1 MSLIHD
7 EWFTERYDGKTGFS
21 VRCTQKLYEATS
33 DFQRL
38 EIFDTVAL
46 GRTLILDGCFML
58 TEKDAFVY
66 HEMLV
71 HPALSLVADARKV
84 LIIGGGDGGAVTE
97 LVKYPGIEAITLC
110 EIDPLVVSSC
120 TEFFPEIAAGLSDPR
135 VKVINGDGAA
145 YVRGFQEEFDVVL
158 VDSTDP
164 VGPAAVLFETSFYD
178 AVKRSLRKGGVMV
191 CQSESP
197 LFMEKEFTLAVRNLA
212 QVFGTQ
218 RVWPYLANISCYP
231 GGLWSFT
238 LCSETRDPLKDASAE
253 LPACLHNRLQYYTA
267 DVHRA
272 AFALPVFVRKL
283 VHKSFL

>member
-1 MSLIHD
+1 MSLTHD
-7 EWFTERYDGKTGFS
+7 EWFTERFDDKTGFS

-33 DFQRL
+33 DFQRI
-38 EIFDTVAL
+38 EIFETAAL

-58 TEKDAFVY
+58 TDKDAFVY

-71 HPALSLVADARKV
+71 HPALSVVPDAKKV

-97 LVKYPGIEAITLC
+97 LVKYQGLEAITLC

-120 TEFFPEIAAGLSDPR
+120 KEFFPEISSGLSDPR
-135 VKVINGDGAA
+135 VTVINGDGAA
-145 YVRGFQEEFDVVL
+145 YVREFQREFDVVL

-164 VGPAAVLFETSFYD
+164 VGPAAVLFETSFYG
-178 AVKRSLRKGGVMV
+178 AVKRSLTAGGVMV

-197 LFMEKEFTLAVRNLA
+197 LFMEKDFSLAVRNLA
-212 QVFGTQ
+212 QVFEPQ
-218 RVWPYLANISCYP
+218 RLWPYLANISCYP

-238 LCSETRDPLKDASAE
+238 FCSETRDPLKEAPAE
-253 LPACLHNRLQYYTA
+253 LPTCLHNQLQYYTA

>member
-1 MSLIHD
+1 MSVTHD
-7 EWFTERYDGKTGFS
+7 EWFTERFEDRTGFS
-21 VRCTQKLYEATS
+21 VRCTHKLFEGKS
-33 DFQRL
+33 DFQTV
-38 EIFDTVAL
+38 EIFDTVAV
-46 GRTLILDGCFML
+46 GRVLVLDGCFML

-66 HEMLV
+66 HEMIV
-71 HPALSLVADARKV
+71 HPALSVVSDAKKV

-97 LVKYPGIEAITLC
+97 VVKYPGVESVTLC

-120 TEFFPEIAAGLSDPR
+120 REFFPEIASGLNDPR
-135 VKVINGDGAA
+135 VKVVLGDGAA
-145 YVRGFQEEFDVVL
+145 YVRQFQEEFDVVL

-178 AVKRSLRKGGVMV
+178 SVKRSLKKGGAMV

-197 LFMEKEFTLAVRNLA
+197 LFMEKNFMLAVRNLA
-212 QVFGTQ
+212 QVFGPQ
-218 RVWPYLANISCYP
+218 RLWPYLATIPCYP

-238 LCSETRDPLKDASAE
+238 LCSASHDPLQEAPAE
-253 LPACLHNRLQYYTA
+253 LAPYLHNRLHYYTA
-267 DVHRA
+267 EVHRG

>member
-1 MSLIHD
+1 MSVTHD
-7 EWFTERYDGKTGFS
+7 EWFTERFEERTGFS
-21 VRCTQKLYEATS
+21 VRCTGKLFEGKS
-33 DFQRL
+33 DFQKV
-38 EIFDTVAL
+38 EIFDTAAV
-46 GRTLILDGCFML
+46 GRVLVLDGCFML

-66 HEMLV
+66 HEMIV
-71 HPALSLVADARKV
+71 HPALSVVSNAKKV

-97 LVKYPGIEAITLC
+97 VVKYPGVESVTLC

-120 TEFFPEIAAGLSDPR
+120 KEFFPEISAGLSDPR

-145 YVRGFQEEFDVVL
+145 YVRQFQEEFDVVL

-178 AVKRSLRKGGVMV
+178 SVKRSLKKGGVMV

-197 LFMEKEFTLAVRNLA
+197 LFMEKNFMLAVRNLA
-212 QVFGTQ
+212 QVFGPSCL
-218 RVWPYLANISCYP
+218 WPYLATIPCYP

-238 LCSETRDPLKDASAE
+238 FCSESHDPLQEAPTE
-253 LPACLHNRLQYYTA
+253 LAPCLNNRLHYYAA
-267 DVHRA
+267 DVHRG